1 MIDGGEIISKSES
14 TSKLQKCIE
23 TERYEIDHLFKDAL
37 FWYDDNDNV
46 DEYKWKLIVKKRKQI
61 FKLKFK
67 LLKLYDKIF
76 KKNNIINGR
85 RYLIK

>member
-1 MIDGGEIISKSES
+1 MLDGGETISKSES

-23 TERYEIDHLFKDAL
+23 TERYKIDHLFKDVL

-76 KKNNIINGR
+76 KK
-85 RYLIK
+85 LILLMEEDI